1 MKRAICI
8 FISLVLVFSSCFMI
22 VSARSYSNQEDTQDA
37 IPMSI
42 VADAAYCV
50 EIDSAGNEFVVL
62 TCRNDVTLGKLGDSR
77 IYEVTTVA
85 ILAESAAERER
96 LIQEIL
102 DIKESKSNQRGS
114 GSFTDEKWYHSTSL
128 CISGTVYYS
137 TIESAGI
144 TYGKITDVYVK
155 CSVVNST
162 VIDDI
167 SFDVGQYGYTP
178 NGGSIRTYVVTKNN
192 VTNRTKVS
200 VSADLPYVKW
210 DDTSYANARIRAT
223 IHRGTSGQYTYTFR
237 VPALGD
243 VYNG

>member
-1 MKRAICI
+1 M
-8 FISLVLVFSSCFMI
+8 FVSLILVFSSCFMI
-22 VSARSYSNQEDTQDA
+22 VSAYGYSNQEDIVTQDA
-37 IPMSI
+37 IPTGF
-42 VADAAYCV
+42 VADATYCV
-50 EIDSAGNEFVVL
+50 EIDSVGNEFVVL
-62 TCRNDVTLGKLGDSR
+62 TYRNDVTLGKLRDSR
-77 IYEVTTVA
+77 TYEVTTVS
-85 ILAESAAERER
+85 ILAESDAERER

-102 DIKESKSNQRGS
+102 NIKESESAQRGS
-114 GSFTDEKWYHSTSL
+114 GTFTDEKWYHSSSL
-128 CISGTVYYS
+128 CITGTVYYS

-155 CSVVNST
+155 CSVINST
-162 VIDDI
+162 ILDDI

-178 NGGSIRTYVVTKNN
+178 DGEIRSYQVTKNN